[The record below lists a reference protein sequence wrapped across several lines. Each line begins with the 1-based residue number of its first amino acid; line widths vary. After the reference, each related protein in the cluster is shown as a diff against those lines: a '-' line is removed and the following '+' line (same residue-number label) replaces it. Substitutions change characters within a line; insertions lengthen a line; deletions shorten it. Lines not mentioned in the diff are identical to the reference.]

1 MSGGAHL
8 ILRWVD
14 GYQAGSQRINPD
26 IHSRK
31 IWGPQGPDPPA
42 FPYIA
47 EACVMA
53 VFLVY
58 CHDSNVRKSVFIA
71 IKVFR
76 HRRFFSPPVR
86 NVKVVVDPA
95 YQYLLFDA

>member
-1 MSGGAHL
+1 
-8 ILRWVD
+8 
-14 GYQAGSQRINPD
+14 
-26 IHSRK
+26 
-31 IWGPQGPDPPA
+31 
-42 FPYIA
+42 
-47 EACVMA
+47 MA

-95 YQYLLFDA
+95 YQYLLFDESSQPERREVLAMLKKVEPA